1 MGMPFFD
8 NVNYSGKKPLDARTQ
23 FATIA
28 DMVAS
33 TKTYD
38 GIMAYVTGEKKY
50 YTYDSTNETDQ
61 TLGKWREFSSG
72 GGGGAVALT
81 DLTDVLIDDQTLAT
95 GDNLKYDGQRW
106 VNGKNGIADLDDTT
120 ISNPSNG
127 DILKYNSTTQRWE
140 NQSQGDTGAYVNG
153 YAYTPPL
160 QTVQQYVDAANAL
173 FGKNL
178 TFASGVVDNK
188 TPTSI
193 VLAYCPT
200 KAYIIFSL
208 TGKITITPYNL
219 KRSGHYYTETSR
231 KATDGA
237 DIAGYNITPTAYGT
251 TINSLTSITIK
262 GAGEVDVNAYEMP
275 DEDHEGWFY
284 YSENATLDGTYFG
297 QSKKLVETL
306 YFYSDS
312 AHTTKITPVVGKFY
326 IDIPSG
332 NMYKWTGTAYEMVGG
347 STSGYDPGDAAF
359 TDVADG
365 DYVPMYDTSASATK
379 KSLWSNIKSVLK
391 TYFDTL
397 YWDVADKMTAADM
410 DDVVTPLPSAR
421 SGYKKYSTTEQVVG
435 EWINGATLYEK
446 TLVLTLPTPSEDYT
460 LANEY
465 VDIGSSVAFGFV
477 VSACFDNG
485 GTALIQEP
493 YIRGNGENPMTESY
507 MFVYTN
513 SDSTNPNK
521 FRIGN
526 NRTGFGGKT
535 AYVTIR
541 YTKVTT

>member
-8 NVNYSGKKPLDARTQ
+8 NVNYSGKKPLDARSGYDTV
-23 FATIA
+23 AN
-28 DMVAS
+28 MVAA
-33 TKTYD
+33 TKVYD
-38 GIMAYVTGEKKY
+38 GLMAYVTATKKY
-50 YTYDSTNETDQ
+50 YTYDSTNEADP
-61 TLGKWREFSSG
+61 TLGKWREFEGGGSG
-72 GGGGAVALT
+72 GASALA

-106 VNGKNGIADLDDTT
+106 VNGKDGIADLDDAA

-127 DILKYNSTTQRWE
+127 DILKYNSTTQKWE

-188 TPTSI
+188 TPKSI

-219 KRSGHYYTETSR
+219 KRSGHYYMETSR

-326 IDIPSG
+326 VDVPTG

-347 STSGYDPGDAAF
+347 SSSGYDPSDAAF
-359 TDVADG
+359 TDLADG

-397 YWDVADKMTAADM
+397 YQGATDKMTAADM
-410 DDVVTPLPSAR
+410 DDVVTPLPGTKASR
-421 SGYKKYSTTEQVVG
+421 EVYSTTEQVIGKWVDG
-435 EWINGATLYEK
+435 SNLFQKTVCLKVPTTATDGIIVRAGYSASDLGI
-446 TLVLTLPTPSEDYT
+446 DG
-460 LANEY
+460 NF
-465 VDIGSSVAFGFV
+465 GVAFVMPSFFYNL
-477 VSACFDNG
+477 SG
-485 GTALIQEP
+485 GMYPLPMYTTNS
-493 YIRGNGENPMTESY
+493 GNQTKCA
-507 MFVYTN
+507 FVYIDSQIKLDMYN
-513 SDSTNPNK
+513 GHPAHSDCD
-521 FRIGN
+521 
-526 NRTGFGGKT
+526 

-541 YTKVTT
+541 YTKATT

>member
-1 MGMPFFD
+1 MGMPYID
-8 NVNYSGKKPLDARTQ
+8 NIAYTGKKPLDNRQGYDTVAN
-23 FATIA
+23 
-28 DMVAS
+28 MVAA
-33 TKTYD
+33 TKVYD
-38 GIMAYVTGEKKY
+38 GLMAYVTATKKY
-50 YTYDSTNETDQ
+50 YTYDSTNEADP
-61 TLGKWREFSSG
+61 TLGKWREFEG
-72 GGGGAVALT
+72 GGGGATELA
-81 DLTDVLIDDQTLAT
+81 DLSDVLIDDQTLDT

-106 VNGKNGIADLDDTT
+106 VNAKDGIADLDDTT
-120 ISNPSNG
+120 ISNPANG
-127 DILKYNSTTQRWE
+127 DILRYDSTSQTWK

-188 TPTSI
+188 TPKSI

-219 KRSGHYYTETSR
+219 KRSGHYYMETSR

-326 IDIPSG
+326 VDVPTG

-347 STSGYDPGDAAF
+347 SSSGYDPGDAAF
-359 TDVADG
+359 TDLADA

-397 YWDVADKMTAADM
+397 YQGATDKMTSADM
-410 DDVVTPLPSAR
+410 DEVVTPLPSTR
-421 SGYKKYSTTEQVVG
+421 SGYTKYSTTEQVVG
-435 EWINGATLYEK
+435 EWIDGAKIYEK
-446 TLVLTLPTPSEDYT
+446 TVYVGAVAQAETLGTRVQKDVAHNITNMDRIIGLTGTM
-460 LANEY
+460 
-465 VDIGSSVAFGFV
+465 FQ
-477 VSACFDNG
+477 SA
-485 GTALIQEP
+485 
-493 YIRGNGENPMTESY
+493 ESHIARP
-507 MFVYTN
+507 VYTYGLPINNADTGGINLSVNNTNVVVFN
-513 SDSTNPNK
+513 SNPNW
-521 FRIGN
+521 N
-526 NRTGFGGKT
+526 NFVEI
-535 AYVTIR
+535 YVTIR
-541 YTKVTT
+541 YTKTT